1 MRKSLLVGLL
11 VVLGTLLGACG
22 AATPGS
28 PAAAPPPSPATSTV
42 PVTEATSSPS
52 ATPPAPAPT
61 AAELKKALVTARDL
75 GDPWVQPKSVSTAKG
90 KKGELCPGHL
100 SATSKLSARPSAG
113 ANFTEGK
120 GDGKNIAS
128 YELSTAT
135 DEQSEALRAAY
146 AKDQK
151 ACATYV
157 DGSGFH
163 VVRTVEGPASVTGAD
178 EVLGTWAERIY
189 YDKAHK
195 KLAYARHYLVLRTGD
210 VVTLRLVRV
219 PDRERRSEGVGLRP
233 HHEAGGASADQERHG
248 SAVMHPA

>member
-22 AATPGS
+22 AATPDA
-28 PAAAPPPSPATSTV
+28 PAAAPPPSPATSAS
-42 PVTEATSSPS
+42 PVTRATASPS
-52 ATPPAPAPT
+52 VPAPPPAPT
-61 AAELKKALVTARDL
+61 AAELKKALITARDL
-75 GDPWVQPKSVSTAKG
+75 GDPWVQPKSVSTSKG
-90 KKGELCPGHL
+90 KKGELCPGHV
-100 SATSKLSARPSAG
+100 SATSKVPPRPAVS

-120 GDGKNIAS
+120 GDGRNIAS
-128 YELSTAT
+128 FELSTA
-135 DEQSEALRAAY
+135 DDAQSIALRSAY

-163 VVRTVEGPASVTGAD
+163 VVRSVEGPASVTGAD

-210 VVTLRLVRV
+210 VVTYVSYAFLTKKGDPKAKDFSSTTKLAGRQLSKNATVLR
-219 PDRERRSEGVGLRP
+219 
-233 HHEAGGASADQERHG
+233 
-248 SAVMHPA
+248 